1 MLVSNQYTSQ
11 EPVLADSSSPVL
23 PHWSAPAMGAPPKA
37 NQSGK
42 PLFGNGEHLA
52 TVGQYWLYMYYII
65 MFPWYF
71 STAGPGPETP
81 IRLIESKSCLKASLV
96 HSKSCFKDR
105 QTVF

>member
-52 TVGQYWLYMYYII
+52 TVGQY
-65 MFPWYF
+65 
-71 STAGPGPETP
+71 
-81 IRLIESKSCLKASLV
+81 
-96 HSKSCFKDR
+96 
-105 QTVF
+105 